1 MTPSSNSADAVSK
14 PWPMPLEVVLYPFH
28 FIPRVLV
35 KILVFLAALFGIV
48 AASLAALV
56 GIWLL
61 LLLVGSAF
69 SDDPMADLIELVG
82 QPVFGLVAA
91 IGLLGALVKTANNFA
106 RDSLREIGKKF
117 QEMVPGW
124 LPPLDFR
131 RSVAETWS
139 KYRPQIVS
147 TLKELWTQSFKLYFA
162 LVLLVLLLFC
172 FYALAVVEGRSK
184 ENVQK
189 VLESVTELQAR
200 PAVVVVSGGKPAE
213 SPPDVATLFH
223 SGDVYSVAHV
233 EQGSLKVGTG
243 ICLDDHV
250 SLPWLNT
257 FKIALEECAEKM
269 PGCRPKVTVRGF
281 ASNAPVGLPDALSS
295 AGLSQAVLNCEIAN
309 RRAEE
314 VVNFLVSEGDYK
326 CQAGAHELLPYGK
339 RDPCKRSE
347 ELFEFGEAERLA
359 FDVRYEPWRPPEAMV
374 REKPAD
380 DGDLQGEQ
388 GERRHKVEFF
398 NRAVQLTLS
407 NYGCDREQC
416 EAPSQEEGT
425 GEQGAASNGDDAKDK
440 AGSTNNGT
448 PDERVETE

>member
-1 MTPSSNSADAVSK
+1 MTPSSSNADAVSEPLPK
-14 PWPMPLEVVLYPFH
+14 PLEVALYPFH
-28 FIPRVLV
+28 FIARVLA
-35 KILVFLAALFGIV
+35 KMLVYLAAVIGLF
-48 AASLAALV
+48 AASLS
-56 GIWLL
+56 LL
-61 LLLVGSAF
+61 MVLLLVAYLWSEDLL
-69 SDDPMADLIELVG
+69 SYLIEQTG
-82 QPVFGLVAA
+82 SPMFGLVAA
-91 IGLLGALVKTANNFA
+91 LGLLGALLKIANKSA
-106 RDSLREIGKKF
+106 RDALHEIGQVF
-117 QEMVPGW
+117 QEMGPDW
-124 LPPLDFR
+124 IPPPDLRQSF
-131 RSVAETWS
+131 AKTWS
-139 KYRPQIVS
+139 DGLAQIIP
-147 TLKELWTQSFKLYFA
+147 TIEELWSLSFKLFFA

-172 FYALAVVEGRSK
+172 FYALAVVDSRSK

-213 SPPDVATLFH
+213 SPPEVATLFH

-250 SLPWLNT
+250 SLLWLNT

-269 PGCRPKVTVRGF
+269 PGCRPKVIVRGF

-314 VVNFLVSEGDYK
+314 VVNFLVSKDDYK
-326 CQAGAHELLPYGK
+326 CQAGAHELPPYGK

-347 ELFEFGEAERLA
+347 ELFNFGEAEGLA
-359 FDVRYEPWRPPEAMV
+359 FDVSYRPWHPPEEMAD
-374 REKPAD
+374 EKPAD
-380 DGDLQGEQ
+380 DGDLQ

-398 NRAVQLTLS
+398 NRAVQLTLH

-416 EAPSQEEGT
+416 EAPSPQEKDT
-425 GEQGAASNGDDAKDK
+425 GEQGARSNGDDAEDE
-440 AGSTNNGT
+440 ADRSSNGT
-448 PDERVETE
+448 PDARVGTE